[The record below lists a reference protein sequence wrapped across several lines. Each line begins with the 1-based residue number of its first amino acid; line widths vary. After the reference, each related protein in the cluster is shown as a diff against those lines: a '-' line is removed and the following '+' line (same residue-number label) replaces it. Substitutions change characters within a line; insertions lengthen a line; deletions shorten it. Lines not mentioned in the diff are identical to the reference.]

1 MRSMIGPDNFLLY
14 LSRSEGLQI
23 QAFCLLPAFPQGQG
37 FMAATR
43 IKLEGKTAVPL
54 AREMETILS
63 SSGWRKDSI
72 TLFSN
77 SGNSS
82 RNRTPRCA
90 RVTSPGLGKVPP
102 PTIET
107 WDEV

>member
-1 MRSMIGPDNFLLY
+1 MRSIIGPDNFLLY

-23 QAFCLLPAFPQGQG
+23 QALCLFPAFPHGQG
-37 FMAATR
+37 FIAATS
-43 IKLEGKTAVPL
+43 IKFDGKIAEPL
-54 AREMETILS
+54 AREIETMLS
-63 SSGWRKDSI
+63 SSGWRRDSI

-82 RNRTPRCA
+82 RNKTPLCA
-90 RVTSPGLGKVPP
+90 SVTSPGLGYVPP

-107 WDEV
+107 